1 MSAIN
6 LSESFDTPILFI
18 IFNDPVK
25 SRHTFEQIKKLKP
38 SNLFLAADG
47 PRQDKKGELE
57 RCLETRKILN
67 EINWECNVRTF
78 FRSEN
83 SGSAG
88 VGVFSAIEWF
98 FSYVEEGI
106 VLEYD
111 IVPHQDFFYFCK
123 ALLEKYR
130 NNEKVM
136 VISGSNFQDEISR
149 SDSSYYFTLLPTLWG
164 FATWRR
170 AFEKVEY
177 DCNKINYPIF
187 CNSIPYKF
195 NRKISRYWQ
204 WKFNCLRN
212 GRIKTWD
219 YQILFSIWVN
229 NGIGIV
235 SNQNLVSHSVNN
247 ISFAEN
253 FNTHIPGL
261 TNVPTFPIM
270 PLTYQSDVIV
280 NEGAD
285 MYLINKVNLE
295 LTNLKLIYSYLKVF
309 LIPDRFHLYLK
320 NIILNITSRS
330 IR

>member
-38 SNLFLAADG
+38 NNLFLAADG
-47 PRQDKKGELE
+47 PRQDKKGELK

-170 AFEKVEY
+170 AFVKFNSDVTKVSY
-177 DCNKINYPIF
+177 AVFSNA
-187 CNSIPYKF
+187 IPYRLDK
-195 NRKISRYWQ
+195 KIANYWQ
-204 WKFNCLRN
+204 WKFYCMRQ
-212 GRIKTWD
+212 GRIDTWD
-219 YQILFSIWVN
+219 YPILFSIWIN
-229 NGIGIV
+229 GGIGIIA
-235 SNQNLVSHSVNN
+235 NRNLVTHNVDNGGY
-247 ISFAEN
+247 AEN

-261 TNVPTFPIM
+261 TNVSSLPIL
-270 PLTYQSDVIV
+270 PLRFESSVKT
-280 NEGAD
+280 NEVAD
-285 MYLINKVNLE
+285 MYLIKKF
-295 LTNLKLIYSYLKVF
+295 NLKISYPELIYAYLKEFV
-309 LIPDRFHLYLK
+309 IPDGFVLFIKKYLSK
-320 NIILNITSRS
+320 AKVI
-330 IR
+330 